1 VANTQDTDY
10 LVIGAGASGLAFA
23 DELFTRDANAHIT
36 LVDKRD
42 APGGHWNDV
51 YPFVRLHQP
60 ATFYGVESRELAHD
74 EIEVSGPNAGCL
86 TLSEGPE
93 IVAYFHNVLRERLL
107 PSGRV
112 SFVPSCEVESAV
124 GGSATLHHLLS
135 GQRETLR
142 VRRKVVDAS
151 WLTNTVPRTHTRKF
165 TVAPGVTCVPPN
177 DLPLLAAKFRR
188 FVVLGAGKTALDACL
203 WLLANGAPPDA
214 ITWVVPRDSWF
225 INRGKVQA
233 AMPFFDTLF
242 ESIAQQREAMAA
254 ASSAQDLALRLEA
267 CGAWLRLDASVAP
280 RMFHYATVSEGELAL
295 LRGIRNVLRQGR
307 VLAIEPQ
314 RLVLEQGEAATAAD
328 ETLFIDCTASAISK
342 RAVRPVFDGARITL
356 QMIRIPQPSFSAA
369 CVAFVEATMPELSD
383 DDRNRFA
390 APIPLPDAV
399 EEFPLAQLVDGM
411 NRFHAAKHA
420 GLREWMAHSRLDGYA
435 HLMAAVPPTDTARMA
450 LLLRVREATK
460 AAMGNL
466 PRLAG
471 MAPR

>member
-1 VANTQDTDY
+1 MTQDTDY

-23 DELFTRDANAHIT
+23 DELFTRDPQAHIT
-36 LVDKRD
+36 LVDKRS

-74 EIEVSGPNAGCL
+74 EIEVDGPNAGCL

-93 IVAYFHNVLRERLL
+93 IVAYFHAVLRERLL

-112 SFVPSCEVESAV
+112 AFVPSCEVEAAE
-124 GGSATLHHLLS
+124 GGTATLRHRLS
-135 GQRETLR
+135 GQRETIR
-142 VRRKVVDAS
+142 VRRKIVDAS
-151 WLTNTVPRTHTRKF
+151 WLTNAVPRTHTRKF
-165 TVAPGVTCVPPN
+165 SVAPGVTCVPPN
-177 DLPLLAAKFRR
+177 DLPLVAATFARYT
-188 FVVLGAGKTALDACL
+188 VLGAGKTALDACL
-203 WLLANGAPPDA
+203 WLLANGAPADA
-214 ITWVVPRDSWF
+214 IIWVMPRDSWF
-225 INRGKVQA
+225 FNRGKVQA

-242 ESIAQQREAMAA
+242 TSIAEQREAMAA

-267 CGAWLRLDASVAP
+267 CGAWLRLDPSLTP
-280 RMFHYATVSEGELAL
+280 RMFHYATVSEAELAL
-295 LRGIRNVLRQGR
+295 LRGIRNVLRLGR

-314 RLVLEQGEAATAAD
+314 GLRLEQGEVAVRDGDAT
-328 ETLFIDCTASAISK
+328 LYIDCTASAISK
-342 RAVRPVFDGARITL
+342 RPIKPVFDGERITL
-356 QMIRIPQPSFSAA
+356 QMIRMPQPSFSGAYI
-369 CVAFVEATMPELSD
+369 AFIEATMPALSD

-411 NRFHAAKHA
+411 NRFHAAKHP
-420 GLREWMAHSRLDGYA
+420 GLRAWMAASRLDGYSR
-435 HLMAAVPPTDTARMA
+435 LMAAVDPADAARVA
-450 LLLRVREATK
+450 LLARVRDATK

-471 MAPR
+471 IAPG